1 MSPTP
6 RGLVDLVAPVTSAAF
21 RTAARVRSARAFHP
35 RGRAHTAAV
44 VVDPDAAPD
53 GFPTGEHAGIVR
65 FSRGAGLPEALPDVL
80 GVAVRLVDA
89 AGPRIHQDLLM
100 ASAGST
106 AVGRHLLRPGRWFD
120 AGVFSTILPYDVRGR
135 RVVFGARVVGDPH
148 VALDRVTDQVV
159 ELLWSTPG
167 ARASGWTVMGE
178 VRPGAPLGAGEEDR
192 LGLDPFR
199 TAPEVTPVGWLN
211 QLRRPAY
218 GASRQGRT
226 GDELAGSL
234 PGRVES

>member
-1 MSPTP
+1 MPPTSRGP
-6 RGLVDLVAPVTSAAF
+6 VGLVEPLTAAAF
-21 RTAARVRSARAFHP
+21 RAAARVRRARAFHP
-35 RGRAHTAAV
+35 RGHAHTAQV
-44 VVDPDAAPD
+44 LIDAGSAPD

-65 FSRGAGLPEALPDVL
+65 FSRGAGLPEVLPDVL

-89 AGPRIHQDLLM
+89 AGPRVHQDLLM
-100 ASAGST
+100 ASTGRAI
-106 AVGRHLLRPGRWFD
+106 VGRHLLRPGRWFD

-135 RVVFGARVVGDPH
+135 RVVFGARVTGGARI
-148 VALDRVTDQVV
+148 ALDDAADHTV
-159 ELLWSTPG
+159 ELLWTTPG
-167 ARASGWTVMGE
+167 ASGWTVMGE
-178 VRPGAPLGAGEEDR
+178 VRAVAPLGADEEGR

-199 TAPEVTPVGWLN
+199 TVPEVTPVGRLN

-226 GDELAGSL
+226 GDGLAGSL